1 MKWRK
6 WILEGWSKY
15 VKYGKETLKFLAGVI
30 YPERCAVCGKVLPAG
45 EDNGICRDCTSKAEL
60 VKSPFC
66 MKCGK
71 PLLGD
76 GEFCMDCM
84 KKETSFICGRAVF
97 VYNKYMKKSIEG
109 FKYYGRT
116 EYAKFYANKM
126 SEVYGRWIESIS
138 PDALIPVP
146 VHIKRMMDR
155 GYNQAG
161 IIADILGE
169 LTGIQVIHN
178 LLVRRKDTVPQK
190 ELTDRERKDNLYKA
204 FETVKQTRELY
215 QNVKCVIIIDDIYT
229 TGSTIEECSYVLKCA
244 HIESIY
250 FLCTCIG
257 KGY

>member
-1 MKWRK
+1 M
-6 WILEGWSKY
+6 
-15 VKYGKETLKFLAGVI
+15 KETLGILAGVI
-30 YPERCAVCGKVLPAG
+30 YPERCPVCGRVLPAG
-45 EDNGICRDCTSKAEL
+45 PAGDTCKECIGKAEL

-71 PLLGD
+71 PLESSR
-76 GEFCMDCM
+76 EFCMDCM

-97 VYNKYMKKSIEG
+97 VYNKYMRKSLEE
-109 FKYYGRT
+109 FKYHGRAG
-116 EYAKFYANKM
+116 YAKYYAKKM
-126 SEVYGRWIESIS
+126 FEAYKEWIESIS

-146 VHIKRMMDR
+146 VHINRMLDR

-169 LTGIQVIHN
+169 LAGIQVIHD

-190 ELTDRERKDNLYKA
+190 ELTAKERKDNLYRA
-204 FETVKQTRELY
+204 FDVVRETWELY

-244 HIESIY
+244 HVESIY

>member
-1 MKWRK
+1 M
-6 WILEGWSKY
+6 SKY
-15 VKYGKETLKFLAGVI
+15 VKYGKETLRFLARFI
-30 YPERCAVCGKVLPAG
+30 YPERCPVCGKVIPAAA
-45 EDNGICRDCTSKAEL
+45 DYGICSSCTGKAEL

-71 PLLGD
+71 PLGNN

-97 VYNKYMKKSIEG
+97 VYNKYMKKSMES
-109 FKYYGRT
+109 FKYYGRA
-116 EYAKFYANKM
+116 EYARFYAGQM
-126 SEVYGRWIESIS
+126 FEVYGRWIESIS

-146 VHIKRMMDR
+146 VHINRMLDR

-178 LLVRRKDTVPQK
+178 LLIRRKDTVPQK
-190 ELTDRERKDNLYKA
+190 ELSYKERRDNLYKA
-204 FETVKQTRELY
+204 FDIVKQTRELY
-215 QNVKCVIIIDDIYT
+215 QDVKCVIIIDDIYT